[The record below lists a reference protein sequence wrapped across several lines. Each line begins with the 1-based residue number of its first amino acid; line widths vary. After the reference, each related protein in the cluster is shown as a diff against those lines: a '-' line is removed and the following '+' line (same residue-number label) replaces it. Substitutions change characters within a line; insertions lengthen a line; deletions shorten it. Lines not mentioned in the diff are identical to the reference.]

1 MAPIFLATTVQFIK
15 FNTIPCMNGQ
25 AFCMADKVIPF
36 GNSAHFL
43 YPGQVGGYEVN
54 NHIENNY
61 TTILSSV
68 ECSDHIVNN
77 CLEPKVF
84 YEDGLAPLFDESA
97 VERNIEKMLNCDAL
111 ATEESLELSSYDQ
124 EKIKQF
130 ESSIVVKDSIYV
142 ELVWKENV
150 NEVPSNYQVALK
162 VLDRVCDK
170 LSKTGNLDRYNQ
182 VFFEQRNRD
191 IIEEFD
197 CVPKDFSK
205 YIWLPHRPVY
215 KDDDQSTSKI
225 RPVFNCSLKTRK
237 DKPSLNEASYSGV
250 NIMQNMLM
258 LLFKFRTNSKVLL
271 GDLEKAFL
279 QIRLKL
285 EKDRNRF
292 CFFLKEGNSIK
303 CFRYNTLL
311 FGYVCSP
318 FILNYVVK
326 HLASLY
332 PDDKCSQMMKNNFF
346 VDNLVITSNSSEEL
360 TQLYKDCSSRFDKVH
375 FNLQSCNSNCDKLK
389 DIMKSDDKY
398 IKHGCTLD
406 KVLGYKYEAAADNIY
421 LSSVNLA
428 DNCNTKR
435 KIFAQSSKVFDP
447 LGLTSPVTV
456 KSKLLI
462 SSLWEETGN
471 GPGHWDL
478 PVSEDSKTIWSQ
490 LSKDL
495 SQLSTIGFCRETFS
509 SDEDMDLFIFSDA
522 SQRAYGYSVYSLQ
535 KGDSNLIFAKVRSA
549 PLKNKRT
556 LPQLELLAAKL
567 SVEGLCFLISCFS
580 NVNNVY
586 LGVDAQIVLAWLT
599 SPINTKQV
607 YTSNRIKDTLKF
619 ISDIKDKYEI
629 KVQLRY
635 VPTDCNPADL
645 LTRGLFLQ
653 QFTGN
658 LKFWLKGPLF
668 IRTGGEIAWPSA
680 DLRCL
685 SDASKTVVCTTL
697 IDAHIPS
704 PPLVS
709 FKRFSKLPKLI
720 NCVKYV
726 IKFLSMK
733 KILKEEYLFD

>member
-1 MAPIFLATTVQFIK
+1 MFSNDEKK
-15 FNTIPCMNGQ
+15 F
-25 AFCMADKVIPF
+25 FC
-36 GNSAHFL
+36 
-43 YPGQVGGYEVN
+43 
-54 NHIENNY
+54 
-61 TTILSSV
+61 
-68 ECSDHIVNN
+68 
-77 CLEPKVF
+77 
-84 YEDGLAPLFDESA
+84 
-97 VERNIEKMLNCDAL
+97 
-111 ATEESLELSSYDQ
+111 
-124 EKIKQF
+124 
-130 ESSIVVKDSIYV
+130 
-142 ELVWKENV
+142 
-150 NEVPSNYQVALK
+150 
-162 VLDRVCDK
+162 
-170 LSKTGNLDRYNQ
+170 RY
-182 VFFEQRNRD
+182 
-191 IIEEFD
+191 
-197 CVPKDFSK
+197 
-205 YIWLPHRPVY
+205 
-215 KDDDQSTSKI
+215 
-225 RPVFNCSLKTRK
+225 
-237 DKPSLNEASYSGV
+237 
-250 NIMQNMLM
+250 
-258 LLFKFRTNSKVLL
+258 
-271 GDLEKAFL
+271 
-279 QIRLKL
+279 
-285 EKDRNRF
+285 
-292 CFFLKEGNSIK
+292 
-303 CFRYNTLL
+303 
-311 FGYVCSP
+311 
-318 FILNYVVK
+318 
-326 HLASLY
+326 
-332 PDDKCSQMMKNNFF
+332 
-346 VDNLVITSNSSEEL
+346 LVITSNSSEEL
-360 TQLYKDCSSRFDKVH
+360 TQLYKECSFRFDKVH

-509 SDEDMDLFIFSDA
+509 SEEDMDLFVFSDA

-567 SVEGLCFLISCFS
+567 SVEGLYFLISCFS

-607 YTSNRIKDTLKF
+607 YTSNKIKDTLKF

-645 LTRGLFLQ
+645 LTRGLSLQ
-653 QFTGN
+653 QFKDN
-658 LKFWLKGPLF
+658 LNFWLKGPLF
-668 IRTGGEIAWPSA
+668 IRTGGEIAWPS
-680 DLRCL
+680 
-685 SDASKTVVCTTL
+685 CT
-697 IDAHIPS
+697 I
-704 PPLVS
+704 
-709 FKRFSKLPKLI
+709 KL
-720 NCVKYV
+720 NQ
-726 IKFLSMK
+726 
-733 KILKEEYLFD
+733 